1 MPATIVPTAGKKV
14 PGSPD
19 WLNKSVVTFN
29 YGSVELQAIGDY
41 IGGRFVT
48 YTNDL
53 AVDPYFTASLRLA
66 WTLPDPE
73 RYHLHALT
81 VALNVT
87 NVTNKTAQSTLTI
100 GAATATYNAF
110 PLAPRQYFGT
120 VSFGF

>member
-1 MPATIVPTAGKKV
+1 MPTAGKKV

-19 WLNKSVVTFN
+19 WLNKSVVTRQLRRLRGAGRSATISAG
-29 YGSVELQAIGDY
+29 GSS
-41 IGGRFVT
+41 T

-53 AVDPYFTASLRLA
+53 AVDPVFHREPAPRLDAARPASA
-66 WTLPDPE
+66 ITV
-73 RYHLHALT
+73 HALT

-87 NVTNKTAQSTLTI
+87 NVTDKTAQSTLTI
-100 GAATATYNAF
+100 GAASDTYNAF